1 MIHVNLSLN
10 QDTGK
15 SGFIQVLKKCRM
27 SDVSPIDNRQGT
39 SMKNNLQVISIN
51 RKEFRSADKVA
62 KKGIALFLLL
72 TALFFFVSSLLNAAE
87 EKVEEAK
94 EIKVIREGPP
104 PLEDPQ
110 YLDLG
115 TFVVNMPGDK
125 YFLKSSIQLA
135 FENSA
140 AKEWLLA
147 RLPIAKDL
155 IITHLNSITV
165 EQFDDTKS
173 RAVIKNDLQVRLNS
187 LFPNKAVWEDSV
199 PIRRILFLEFYR
211 Q

>member
-1 MIHVNLSLN
+1 MIHVNHSLN
-10 QDTGK
+10 PDTGK

-27 SDVSPIDNRQGT
+27 SDVSPIDDRQGT
-39 SMKNNLQVISIN
+39 SMKDNLQVISIN
-51 RKEFRSADKVA
+51 RKEFWSADKVA

-72 TALFFFVSSLLNAAE
+72 TALFFFASSLSVAE
-87 EKVEEAK
+87 EKVKEAE

-173 RAVIKNDLQVRLNS
+173 RVVIKNDLQVRLNS

>member
-1 MIHVNLSLN
+1 MIHVNHSLN
-10 QDTGK
+10 PDTEK
-15 SGFIQVLKKCRM
+15 SGFIQVLKKYRM
-27 SDVSPIDNRQGT
+27 SDVSPIDDRQGT
-39 SMKNNLQVISIN
+39 SMKDNLQVISIN

-72 TALFFFVSSLLNAAE
+72 TALFSFLSSSLNASE
-87 EKVEEAK
+87 EEVE

-140 AKEWLLA
+140 AKEWLLT

>member
-1 MIHVNLSLN
+1 MRY
-10 QDTGK
+10 
-15 SGFIQVLKKCRM
+15 C
-27 SDVSPIDNRQGT
+27 
-39 SMKNNLQVISIN
+39 VI
-51 RKEFRSADKVA
+51 FP
-62 KKGIALFLLL
+62 L
-72 TALFFFVSSLLNAAE
+72 LFFLFHPFLYAQE
-87 EKVEEAK
+87 EVEEDN
-94 EIKVIREGPP
+94 VIREGPP
-104 PLEDPQ
+104 PLLDPL

-140 AKEWLLA
+140 AKEWLEN
-147 RLPIAKDL
+147 RLPIARDL

-165 EQFDDTKS
+165 TQFDDTKN
-173 RAVIKNDLQVRLNS
+173 RAVIKNDIKIRLNS
-187 LFPNKAVWEDSV
+187 LFPNKSAWGDNL

>member
-1 MIHVNLSLN
+1 
-10 QDTGK
+10 
-15 SGFIQVLKKCRM
+15 M
-27 SDVSPIDNRQGT
+27 SDVSPIDDRQGT
-39 SMKNNLQVISIN
+39 SMKDNLQVISIN

-72 TALFFFVSSLLNAAE
+72 TALFSFVSSSLNAAE
-87 EKVEEAK
+87 EEVE

-173 RAVIKNDLQVRLNS
+173 RAVIKNDLQIRLNS

>member
-1 MIHVNLSLN
+1 MIHVNHSLN
-10 QDTGK
+10 PDTGK
-15 SGFIQVLKKCRM
+15 SGFIQVLKKYRM
-27 SDVSPIDNRQGT
+27 SDVSPIDDRQGT
-39 SMKNNLQVISIN
+39 SMKDNLQVISIN
-51 RKEFRSADKVA
+51 RKESRSADKVA

-72 TALFFFVSSLLNAAE
+72 TALFSFVLSSLNAAE
-87 EKVEEAK
+87 EEVE

-173 RAVIKNDLQVRLNS
+173 RAVIKNDLQIRLNS

>member
-1 MIHVNLSLN
+1 
-10 QDTGK
+10 
-15 SGFIQVLKKCRM
+15 M
-27 SDVSPIDNRQGT
+27 SDVSPIDDRQGT
-39 SMKNNLQVISIN
+39 SMKDNLKVISIN
-51 RKEFRSADKVA
+51 RKEFRAADKVA

-72 TALFFFVSSLLNAAE
+72 TALFFFVSSLNA
-87 EKVEEAK
+87 VEEEVEEVE

-115 TFVVNMPGDK
+115 IFVVNMPGDK

-165 EQFDDTKS
+165 EQFDDIKS
-173 RAVIKNDLQVRLNS
+173 RAVIKNNLQVRLNS

>member
-1 MIHVNLSLN
+1 VIHVNHSLN
-10 QDTGK
+10 PDTEK
-15 SGFIQVLKKCRM
+15 SGFIQVLKKYRM
-27 SDVSPIDNRQGT
+27 SDVSPIDDRQET
-39 SMKNNLQVISIN
+39 SMKDNLQVIFIN
-51 RKEFRSADKVA
+51 RKAFRSADKVA

-72 TALFFFVSSLLNAAE
+72 TALFSFLSSSLNASE
-87 EKVEEAK
+87 EEVE

-104 PLEDPQ
+104 PLEDPK

-140 AKEWLLA
+140 AKEWLLT

>member
-62 KKGIALFLLL
+62 KKGITMFLLL
-72 TALFFFVSSLLNAAE
+72 TALFFFASSLSVAE
-87 EKVEEAK
+87 DKVEEAE

>member
-1 MIHVNLSLN
+1 MFFKILVRYCVIFSSSFLS
-10 QDTGK
+10 
-15 SGFIQVLKKCRM
+15 
-27 SDVSPIDNRQGT
+27 
-39 SMKNNLQVISIN
+39 
-51 RKEFRSADKVA
+51 
-62 KKGIALFLLL
+62 FLPLL
-72 TALFFFVSSLLNAAE
+72 YAQEA
-87 EKVEEAK
+87 VEED
-94 EIKVIREGPP
+94 IVIREGPP
-104 PLEDPQ
+104 PLVDPL

-140 AKEWLLA
+140 AKEWLEN
-147 RLPIAKDL
+147 RLPIARDL

-173 RAVIKNDLQVRLNS
+173 RAVIKNDIQIRLNS
-187 LFPNKAVWEDSV
+187 LFPNKSSWGDNV

>member
-1 MIHVNLSLN
+1 
-10 QDTGK
+10 
-15 SGFIQVLKKCRM
+15 
-27 SDVSPIDNRQGT
+27 
-39 SMKNNLQVISIN
+39 MKDNLQVISIN
-51 RKEFRSADKVA
+51 RKEFRSANKIA
-62 KKGIALFLLL
+62 KKGIVLFLLL
-72 TALFFFVSSLLNAAE
+72 TSLFFFVSSLNAIE
-87 EKVEEAK
+87 E

-155 IITHLNSITV
+155 IITHLNTITV

-173 RAVIKNDLQVRLNS
+173 RAVIKNDLQIRLNS

>member
-1 MIHVNLSLN
+1 MIHVNHSIN
-10 QDTGK
+10 PDTEK
-15 SGFIQVLKKCRM
+15 SGFIQVLKKYRM
-27 SDVSPIDNRQGT
+27 SDVSPIDDRQGT
-39 SMKNNLQVISIN
+39 SMKDNLQVISIN

-62 KKGIALFLLL
+62 KKGIAMFLLL
-72 TALFFFVSSLLNAAE
+72 TALFSFVSSLNAAE
-87 EKVEEAK
+87 EEVEEVE

-140 AKEWLLA
+140 AKEWLLT

-173 RAVIKNDLQVRLNS
+173 RAVIKNDLQIRLNS

>member
-1 MIHVNLSLN
+1 VIHVNHSLN
-10 QDTGK
+10 PDTGK

-27 SDVSPIDNRQGT
+27 SDVSPIDDRQGT
-39 SMKNNLQVISIN
+39 LMKDNLQVLSIN
-51 RKEFRSADKVA
+51 RKELRSADKVA
-62 KKGIALFLLL
+62 KKVIALFLLL
-72 TALFFFVSSLLNAAE
+72 TALFFFVSSLNAAE
-87 EKVEEAK
+87 EEVEEIK

-173 RAVIKNDLQVRLNS
+173 RAVIKNDLQIRLNS

-199 PIRRILFLEFYR
+199 PIRRILFSEFYR

>member
-1 MIHVNLSLN
+1 M
-10 QDTGK
+10 TG
-15 SGFIQVLKKCRM
+15 FTWILKLCGLR
-27 SDVSPIDNRQGT
+27 DVSLTADRQGT
-39 SMKNNLQVISIN
+39 SMNENSQVLFINLKKYWSYESVGLISV
-51 RKEFRSADKVA
+51 SLL
-62 KKGIALFLLL
+62 AL
-72 TALFFFVSSLLNAAE
+72 TTLFFFTSSLQAAE
-87 EKVEEAK
+87 EMVK
-94 EIKVIREGPP
+94 ETKVIREGPL

-140 AKEWLLA
+140 AKDWLLA

-165 EQFDDTKS
+165 EQFDDTKN
-173 RAVIKNDLQVRLNS
+173 RVVIKNDLQIRLNS
-187 LFPNKAVWEDSV
+187 LFPNKAAWEDSV
-199 PIRRILFLEFYR
+199 PIRRILFSEFYR

>member
-1 MIHVNLSLN
+1 
-10 QDTGK
+10 
-15 SGFIQVLKKCRM
+15 M
-27 SDVSPIDNRQGT
+27 SDVSPIDDRQGT
-39 SMKNNLQVISIN
+39 SMKDNLQVISIN
-51 RKEFRSADKVA
+51 RKEFRSADKVT
-62 KKGIALFLLL
+62 KKGFALFLLL
-72 TALFFFVSSLLNAAE
+72 TALFFFVSSLNA
-87 EKVEEAK
+87 VEE

>member
-1 MIHVNLSLN
+1 MYRF
-10 QDTGK
+10 K
-15 SGFIQVLKKCRM
+15 SCQ
-27 SDVSPIDNRQGT
+27 PATDNY
-39 SMKNNLQVISIN
+39 
-51 RKEFRSADKVA
+51 F
-62 KKGIALFLLL
+62 FLI
-72 TALFFFVSSLLNAAE
+72 SSLHAAE
-87 EKVEEAK
+87 EEIK
-94 EIKVIREGPP
+94 ETKVIREGPP

-115 TFVVNMPGDK
+115 TFVVNMRGDK

-140 AKEWLLA
+140 AKDWLMA

-165 EQFDDTKS
+165 EQFDDTKN
-173 RAVIKNDLQVRLNS
+173 RVVIKNDLQIRLNS
-187 LFPNKAVWEDSV
+187 LFPNKAAWEDSV
-199 PIRRILFLEFYR
+199 PIRRILFSEFYR

>member
-39 SMKNNLQVISIN
+39 SMKDNLQVISIN

-72 TALFFFVSSLLNAAE
+72 TALFFFASSLSVAE
-87 EKVEEAK
+87 EKVEEAE

>member
-1 MIHVNLSLN
+1 MAKIV
-10 QDTGK
+10 T
-15 SGFIQVLKKCRM
+15 KKK
-27 SDVSPIDNRQGT
+27 I
-39 SMKNNLQVISIN
+39 I
-51 RKEFRSADKVA
+51 
-62 KKGIALFLLL
+62 LFLLL
-72 TALFFFVSSLLNAAE
+72 TILFFSVSSLSAAE
-87 EKVEEAK
+87 DEVEE
-94 EIKVIREGPP
+94 IQMIREGPP

-165 EQFDDTKS
+165 EQFDDTKN
-173 RAVIKNDLQVRLNS
+173 RVVIKNDLQIRLNS
-187 LFPNKAVWEDSV
+187 LFPNKTSWEDSV
-199 PIRRILFLEFYR
+199 PIRRILFSEFYR

>member
-1 MIHVNLSLN
+1 MIHVNHSLN
-10 QDTGK
+10 PDTEK
-15 SGFIQVLKKCRM
+15 SGFIQVLKKYRM
-27 SDVSPIDNRQGT
+27 SDVSPIDDRQGT
-39 SMKNNLQVISIN
+39 SMKDNLQIISIN

-72 TALFFFVSSLLNAAE
+72 TALFPFVSSLNAAE
-87 EKVEEAK
+87 EEVE

-140 AKEWLLA
+140 AKEWLLT

-165 EQFDDTKS
+165 EQFDDTKR
-173 RAVIKNDLQVRLNS
+173 RAVIKNDLQIRLNS
-187 LFPNKAVWEDSV
+187 LFPNKAVWEDSD

>member
-1 MIHVNLSLN
+1 MNENSRVLFTN
-10 QDTGK
+10 
-15 SGFIQVLKKCRM
+15 LKKYW
-27 SDVSPIDNRQGT
+27 STGSIGLKSVSLLVLTTLI
-39 SMKNNLQVISIN
+39 
-51 RKEFRSADKVA
+51 
-62 KKGIALFLLL
+62 LF
-72 TALFFFVSSLLNAAE
+72 TSSLHA
-87 EKVEEAK
+87 AK
-94 EIKVIREGPP
+94 EVVKETKVIREGPP
-104 PLEDPQ
+104 PLEDPK

-140 AKEWLLA
+140 AKDWLLA

-165 EQFDDTKS
+165 EQFDDTKN
-173 RAVIKNDLQVRLNS
+173 RIVIKNDLQIRLNS
-187 LFPNKAVWEDSV
+187 LFPNKAAWEDSV
-199 PIRRILFLEFYR
+199 PIRRILFSEFYR

>member
-1 MIHVNLSLN
+1 MIHVNHSLN
-10 QDTGK
+10 PDTGK
-15 SGFIQVLKKCRM
+15 SGFIQVFKKSRM
-27 SDVSPIDNRQGT
+27 SDVSPIDDRQET
-39 SMKNNLQVISIN
+39 SMKDNLQVISIN

-72 TALFFFVSSLLNAAE
+72 TALFFFVSSLNAAE
-87 EKVEEAK
+87 EEVD

-173 RAVIKNDLQVRLNS
+173 RAVIKNDLQIRLNS

>member
-1 MIHVNLSLN
+1 
-10 QDTGK
+10 
-15 SGFIQVLKKCRM
+15 M
-27 SDVSPIDNRQGT
+27 SDVSPIDDRQET
-39 SMKNNLQVISIN
+39 SMKDNLQVIFIN
-51 RKEFRSADKVA
+51 RKAIRSADKVA

-72 TALFFFVSSLLNAAE
+72 TAFFPFVSSSLNAAE
-87 EKVEEAK
+87 EKVE

-140 AKEWLLA
+140 AKEWLLT

-165 EQFDDTKS
+165 EQFDDTKR
-173 RAVIKNDLQVRLNS
+173 RAVIKNDLQIRLNS

>member
-1 MIHVNLSLN
+1 MIPIIINLNSG
-10 QDTGK
+10 TGK
-15 SGFIQVLKKCRM
+15 NVFTLVLKNCRM
-27 SDVSPIDNRQGT
+27 IGVSLIDDRQGT
-39 SMKNNLQVISIN
+39 SLKGNLLDNFIN
-51 RKEFRSADKVA
+51 RKKCRITNKVS
-62 KKGIALFLLL
+62 KKGKSLYLLL
-72 TALFFFVSSLLNAAE
+72 AVLFFFVSPLSEAE
-87 EKVEEAK
+87 DEVEG
-94 EIKVIREGPP
+94 IQVIREGPP

-115 TFVVNMPGDK
+115 TFLVNMPGDK

-140 AKEWLLA
+140 AKEWLLG
-147 RLPIAKDL
+147 RLPVAKDL

-165 EQFDDTKS
+165 AQFDDTKS
-173 RAVIKNDLQVRLNS
+173 RAVIKNDLQIRLNS
-187 LFPNKAVWEDSV
+187 LFPNRAVWEDSD

>member
-27 SDVSPIDNRQGT
+27 SDVSPIDDRQGT
-39 SMKNNLQVISIN
+39 SMKDNLQVISIN
-51 RKEFRSADKVA
+51 RKKFRSAGKVA

-72 TALFFFVSSLLNAAE
+72 TALFFFVSSLNAAE
-87 EKVEEAK
+87 EEVEEIK